1 MALMDIQFCM
11 ATAGAYVLDRWR
23 SSGGVVADHIPP
35 TPYPDERYQTKMMWW
50 DRSTFANH
58 ADPEQVAKIV
68 NEMAILARQLDHVGA
83 RALGSG
89 L

>member
-1 MALMDIQFCM
+1 
-11 ATAGAYVLDRWR
+11 
-23 SSGGVVADHIPP
+23 
-35 TPYPDERYQTKMMWW
+35 MWW

-58 ADPEQVAKIV
+58 ADPEQVSKIF
-68 NEMAILARQLDHVGA
+68 NEMAILASQLDHVGA